1 MILKKKHS
9 VCLLISAI
17 LGLAY
22 AIYLFVYF
30 GGALFSSAD
39 SVELLGSSIA
49 GYIVAPHMACVI
61 IAVIFNILGFI
72 ANNHGFALTGA
83 IAYTVA
89 IPVLLLYTPFVI
101 LQSILSF
108 VGFANLKTINQL
120 NENIQ
125 TSTAKRNRTSDD
137 YYYTA
142 QPFAL
147 PFWLM
152 IVLPVLLYAA
162 LIGFTYFNMLFG
174 AIFCIACLIILLI
187 LVFVCPIS
195 D

>member
-9 VCLLISAI
+9 VCLLISAL

-30 GGALFSSAD
+30 GGALFSSSD
-39 SVELLGSSIA
+39 SFELLGTSIA
-49 GYIVAPHMACVI
+49 RYIVAPHMACVI
-61 IAVIFNILGFI
+61 IAVIFNILGFVS
-72 ANNHGFALTGA
+72 NHRGFALTGA

-101 LQSILSF
+101 LQAILSF

-120 NENIQ
+120 NETVQ
-125 TSTAKRNRTSDD
+125 TSTTQMNRTADE
-137 YYYTA
+137 YYTA

-152 IVLPVLLYAA
+152 IVLPLLLYAA

-174 AIFCIACLIILLI
+174 AIFCIACLLILLI